1 MQCTKAVRAGRAR
14 APARGHEQTPRRSH
28 PLEPFF
34 LTMSELLLIFTDYT
48 LRNVALGSAML
59 GVVGGVLG
67 AFAVL
72 RRQSLLGDVLAHAA
86 LPGICLAFILT
97 GTKAPLVLL
106 LGGGLAGWLAAWLVL
121 AVLRHSRLPED
132 SALGVMLSSFFGF
145 GVALLTFI
153 QHSNNASQAGLDQYI
168 FGQAATIVASDVRNF
183 MVLGGV
189 ALLVVGLFY
198 KEFKLLSFDPAYA
211 HSLGL
216 PVRGL
221 NTLLTSLMVLAVMVG
236 LQTVGVVLMAAMLI
250 APAAAAR
257 QWTNRLEAMIGLSAL
272 FGARAGVSGALISAP
287 RENLPTGP
295 LVVLSMSAILLV
307 SLFFAPLRGLVWD
320 WARTRQNRRRVRLE
334 RLLLD
339 AHVLHAHGTLTPQ
352 TLAERR
358 REPVAVALQNLEAL
372 RSLGWVQEH
381 PQGFILTPTGEQKAH
396 ELEQAMRVLPHRVE
410 GSS

>member
-1 MQCTKAVRAGRAR
+1 
-14 APARGHEQTPRRSH
+14 
-28 PLEPFF
+28 
-34 LTMSELLLIFTDYT
+34 MSDLLLIFTDYT

-67 AFAVL
+67 TFAVL

-97 GTKAPLVLL
+97 GAKAPLILL
-106 LGGGLAGWLAAWLVL
+106 VGGGLAGWLAAWLVL

-168 FGQAATIVASDVRNF
+168 FGQAATILASDVLNF
-183 MVLGGV
+183 MVLGSI

-198 KEFKLLSFDPAYA
+198 KEFKLLSFDPGYA

-221 NTLLTSLMVLAVMVG
+221 NTLLTSLTVLAVMVG

-257 QWTNRLEAMIGLSAL
+257 QWTDRLSHMIGLSAL
-272 FGARAGVSGALISAP
+272 FGAMAGASGALISAT

-320 WARTRQNRRRVRLE
+320 WARTRQNRRRVHLE

-352 TLAERR
+352 ALAERR
-358 REPVAVALQNLEAL
+358 REPVTVALRNLEAL

-396 ELEQAMRVLPHRVE
+396 ELEQAMRVLLHRVE

>member
-1 MQCTKAVRAGRAR
+1 
-14 APARGHEQTPRRSH
+14 
-28 PLEPFF
+28 
-34 LTMSELLLIFTDYT
+34 MSDLLHIFTDYT

-97 GTKAPLVLL
+97 GAKAPLTLL
-106 LGGGLAGWLAAWLVL
+106 AGGGLAGWLAAWLVL

-168 FGQAATIVASDVRNF
+168 FGQAATILASDLLNF
-183 MVLGGV
+183 MVLGGL

-221 NTLLTSLMVLAVMVG
+221 NILLTSLTVLAVMVG

-257 QWTNRLEAMIGLSAL
+257 QWTDRLSQMLGLSAL
-272 FGARAGVSGALISAP
+272 FGATAGVSGALISAS

-307 SLFFAPLRGLVWD
+307 SLFLAPLRGLLWD
-320 WARTRQNRRRVRLE
+320 WIRTQQNRRRVHLE

-339 AHVLHAHGTLTPQ
+339 AHVLHTHRALTPQ

-358 REPVAVALQNLEAL
+358 RESVRIAQRHLEVL
-372 RSLGWVQEH
+372 RSLGWVQED
-381 PQGFILTPTGEQKAH
+381 QGSFALTPRGDQKAH
-396 ELEQAMRVLPHRVE
+396 ALEQAMRVLPESPE
-410 GSS
+410 GSA

>member
-1 MQCTKAVRAGRAR
+1 MTD
-14 APARGHEQTPRRSH
+14 P
-28 PLEPFF
+28 
-34 LTMSELLLIFTDYT
+34 LLIFTDYT

-59 GVVGGVLG
+59 GVLGGVLG

-97 GTKAPLVLL
+97 GAKAPLTLL
-106 LGGGLAGWLAAWLVL
+106 LGGGLAGWLASLLVL
-121 AVLRHSRLPED
+121 AVLRNTRLPED

-153 QHSNNASQAGLDQYI
+153 QHSNNANQAGLDRFI
-168 FGQAATIVASDVRNF
+168 FGQAATLVASDVLNF
-183 MVLGGV
+183 VALGGI
-189 ALLVVGLFY
+189 ALLAVGLFY

-221 NTLLTSLMVLAVMVG
+221 NTLLTSLTVLAVMVG

-257 QWTNRLEAMIGLSAL
+257 QWTDRLSRMIGLSAL
-272 FGARAGVSGALISAP
+272 FGALAGVSGALISAS

-295 LVVLSMSAILLV
+295 LVILSISAIMLI

-320 WARTRQNRRRVRLE
+320 WARTQQNRRRVHLE

-339 AHVLHAHGTLTPQ
+339 AHVLHSHGALSPQ
-352 TLAERR
+352 SLAERR
-358 REPVAVALQNLEAL
+358 RESLRMAQRHLEVL
-372 RSLGWVQEH
+372 RSLGWVQES
-381 PQGFILTPTGEQKAH
+381 PQGLALTPAGDQKAH
-396 ELEQAMRVLPHRVE
+396 ALEEAMRVLPKSAG
-410 GSS
+410 GSP

>member
-1 MQCTKAVRAGRAR
+1 
-14 APARGHEQTPRRSH
+14 
-28 PLEPFF
+28 
-34 LTMSELLLIFTDYT
+34 MSDLLLIFTDYT

-67 AFAVL
+67 TFAVL

-97 GTKAPLVLL
+97 GAKAPLILL
-106 LGGGLAGWLAAWLVL
+106 VGGGLAGWLAAWLVL
-121 AVLRHSRLPED
+121 VVLRHSRLPED
-132 SALGVMLSSFFGF
+132 STLGVMLSSFFGF

-168 FGQAATIVASDVRNF
+168 FGQAATILASDVQNF
-183 MVLGGV
+183 MVLGGI

-198 KEFKLLSFDPAYA
+198 KEFKLLAFDPAYA

-216 PVRGL
+216 PVRSL
-221 NTLLTSLMVLAVMVG
+221 NTLLTSLTVLAVMVG

-257 QWTNRLEAMIGLSAL
+257 QWTDRLRTMIGLSAL
-272 FGARAGVSGALISAP
+272 FGAVAGVSGALISAT

-307 SLFFAPLRGLVWD
+307 SLFLAPLRGLVWD
-320 WARTRQNRRRVRLE
+320 WARTRQNRRRVHLE

-339 AHVLHAHGTLTPQ
+339 AHVLDTHQALTPLA
-352 TLAERR
+352 LAERR
-358 REPVAVALQNLEAL
+358 RESVAVALRNLEAL
-372 RSLGWVQEH
+372 RSLGWAQASEK
-381 PQGFILTPTGEQKAH
+381 GFVLTPAGDRKAH
-396 ELEQAMRVLPHRVE
+396 ELEQAMRVLPKSVE
-410 GSS
+410 NKL